1 MKPLFTL
8 LALLGTHT
16 LAQAQTSAKLPL
28 TDNRLPQDNHWTYFT
43 GRYDVSLSDK
53 NTPPMVLSIRMKRDS
68 IVWFS
73 LSANVGVQIPV
84 AKGIIHKD
92 TIKIAI
98 NEIPN
103 LNPEKVYFEIPMSDA
118 LKISP
123 IPLGIKQ
130 VQNLF
135 VGQPLVDTCSQN
147 FHPESRYTAEII
159 NNMLCYSA
167 LFQGLLIKSNFDNP
181 NADTKAE
188 NPAFTRLRLTE
199 MSNPTVSDGKVSL
212 EHNQW
217 LIVSKESNGDFTAL
231 PMALKINTTSAQQS
245 AQVDLTLTT
254 ARYDTIPSYPFK
266 IDSSY
271 KKQTL
276 PK

>member
-1 MKPLFTL
+1 MKSLFVL
-8 LALLGTHT
+8 LALLGTYT
-16 LAQAQTSAKLPL
+16 LAQAQINTKLPL

-43 GRYDVSLSDK
+43 GRYDVDLNNKDV
-53 NTPPMVLSIRMKRDS
+53 PPLVLSIRMKRDS

-103 LNPEKVYFEIPMSDA
+103 LNPEKVYFEIPVSEA
-118 LKISP
+118 LKIAP

-135 VGQPLVDTCSQN
+135 VGQPLVDTCSRETPPNSVYN
-147 FHPESRYTAEII
+147 FLVSH
-159 NNMLCYSA
+159 NLLCYTTQTDP
-167 LFQGLLIKSNFDNP
+167 LVIKSYFDTASAQTSVFP
-181 NADTKAE
+181 Q
-188 NPAFTRLRLTE
+188 LRLTE
-199 MSNPTVSDGKVSL
+199 ISSRINQKNEATV
-212 EHNQW
+212 EHYKW
-217 LIVSKESNGDFTAL
+217 LNVSKESNGDFTAL
-231 PMALKINTTSAQQS
+231 PMALKINTSSAQES

-254 ARYDTIPSYPFK
+254 ARYDAIPSYPFK